1 MKSIL
6 IQAWTVH
13 KSNGQYFLPYTHW
26 VYLNEV
32 IKYYS
37 RVCLLSP
44 TKIHKGLPVKGLVR
58 IGDVENVEVYELPY
72 SHGYIASLKYFTSY
86 IIAYR
91 KLNSFDSSYVR
102 YPIPFGWL
110 QKFFFKRKTRIIH
123 FVGDP
128 IDTIKN
134 NPRIGKLRRW
144 IYTIFFMP
152 EHLLY
157 MWACKGARVYTNGFH
172 LNNRLKKFRIQATP
186 LVSSPLSES
195 DFYFEEEKKIK
206 SEIPKL
212 IYVGYLRKA
221 KGVDTV
227 LRTFSLVQGSY
238 PEAQLTIVG
247 SGESEAELKIYSKHL
262 KLRNV
267 NFVGH
272 IDDRRELKN
281 LFRCHDIFIFASL
294 SEGSPRVILE
304 AMANGL
310 NVVSTPVGALS
321 YIFEDGFDIL
331 FANYHEESDF

>member
-110 QKFFFKRKTRIIH
+110 QKFFFKRKPRIIH

-128 IDTIKN
+128 IDTFKN
-134 NPRIGKLRRW
+134 NPNFGKIKRW
-144 IYTIFFMP
+144 IYTTFFLP
-152 EHLLY
+152 EHWMYL
-157 MWACKGARVYTNGFH
+157 WACRGAKVYTNGFH
-172 LNNRLKKFRIQATP
+172 LAEKLKKHGIEATP
-186 LVSSPLSES
+186 MISSILNEN
-195 DFYFEEEKKIK
+195 DFYYDELNEISKVKPKILYLGNLLTANCIETVIK
-206 SEIPKL
+206 S
-212 IYVGYLRKA
+212 
-221 KGVDTV
+221 
-227 LRTFSLVQGSY
+227 F
-238 PEAQLTIVG
+238 
-247 SGESEAELKIYSKHL
+247 
-262 KLRNV
+262 
-267 NFVGH
+267 NF
-272 IDDRRELKN
+272 L
-281 LFRCHDIFIFASL
+281 
-294 SEGSPRVILE
+294 
-304 AMANGL
+304 
-310 NVVSTPVGALS
+310 
-321 YIFEDGFDIL
+321 
-331 FANYHEESDF
+331 

>member
-110 QKFFFKRKTRIIH
+110 KKFFFKRKPRIIH

-128 IDTIKN
+128 IDTFKNKTNFGKIK
-134 NPRIGKLRRW
+134 RW
-144 IYTIFFMP
+144 IYTAFFLP
-152 EHLLY
+152 EHWMYL
-157 MWACKGARVYTNGFH
+157 WACKGAKVYTNGFH
-172 LNNRLKKFRIQATP
+172 LAKRLANRGIQAKA
-186 LVSSPLSES
+186 LVSSILAES
-195 DFYFEEEKKIK
+195 DFYFDKDKTMEIGVPKI
-206 SEIPKL
+206 IN
-212 IYVGYLRKA
+212 VGYLRKA

-227 LRTFSLVQGSY
+227 LRSFSLIQAKY
-238 PEAQLTIVG
+238 PRA
-247 SGESEAELKIYSKHL
+247 
-262 KLRNV
+262 
-267 NFVGH
+267 
-272 IDDRRELKN
+272 
-281 LFRCHDIFIFASL
+281 
-294 SEGSPRVILE
+294 
-304 AMANGL
+304 
-310 NVVSTPVGALS
+310 
-321 YIFEDGFDIL
+321 
-331 FANYHEESDF
+331 